1 MKKTWKG
8 RLAAAALSLS
18 LSLSLAVPALAQDT
32 AAPLTREES
41 AAQAA
46 GYAMQ
51 YGGAASVQYAVWQDG
66 KITLAGH
73 SGVYSKT
80 ENRVLLD
87 TDLYGIG
94 SVSKIYTTVAVMQLV
109 EKGRIQL
116 DAPVTRYLPQFKMA
130 DARYKQI
137 TVRMLLNHSSGLMGT
152 SQADAFLFDD
162 TDRSATEDL
171 LERLA
176 TQRLKAD
183 PGAYSVY
190 CNDGFTL
197 AELVVEAVSGLDFP
211 TYVRRNI
218 LTPVGLESTFAPQE
232 DFDVSR
238 LVKTYLTAEDTRA
251 LSQDCLGIVGTGGLY
266 ASASDLA
273 AFGGALTGSKLL
285 SGTSR
290 QAMASAEYARGIWPE
305 DTDDVLSYG
314 LGWDSVE
321 FAPFSYNGIQAL
333 VKGGDTQY
341 YHAGLVVLPE
351 YHMAAAVLTSG
362 GVSTYNEMAA
372 CRMLIDALAEQGVQ
386 VDETAPA
393 LPAAQSAPMPA
404 ELTALSGY
412 YGATTVQYKIDV
424 TADGKLTLRY
434 LTTPSLGSQTFT
446 YCSDGTFRDAT
457 GTALMAL
464 VQEDN
469 GQVYLYQKTC
479 AQLPGL
485 GLMPVSNYAAVRMA
499 ENTPSKEAQAAWD
512 KLNSMGLLLM
522 SEKASSQ
529 LWLSA
534 LTPAAEVPEYVPGYL
549 GAARIIDETRAEF
562 AIQLPGVGG
571 RDGQDFTLEQR
582 SGITWYTTSTGLA
595 FADASILRPI
605 YGGKGSYCTIL
616 EEDCARW
623 YSTGAYGG
631 YTMTVD
637 LPQDGGFTVYDA
649 KGTAVASSSAWGDTS
664 VVLPKDGYVA
674 FAGEVGEQ
682 FHLTFTPA
690 A

>member
-1 MKKTWKG
+1 
-8 RLAAAALSLS
+8 
-18 LSLSLAVPALAQDT
+18 
-32 AAPLTREES
+32 
-41 AAQAA
+41 
-46 GYAMQ
+46 
-51 YGGAASVQYAVWQDG
+51 
-66 KITLAGH
+66 
-73 SGVYSKT
+73 
-80 ENRVLLD
+80 
-87 TDLYGIG
+87 
-94 SVSKIYTTVAVMQLV
+94 
-109 EKGRIQL
+109 
-116 DAPVTRYLPQFKMA
+116 
-130 DARYKQI
+130 
-137 TVRMLLNHSSGLMGT
+137 
-152 SQADAFLFDD
+152 
-162 TDRSATEDL
+162 
-171 LERLA
+171 
-176 TQRLKAD
+176 
-183 PGAYSVY
+183 
-190 CNDGFTL
+190 
-197 AELVVEAVSGLDFP
+197 
-211 TYVRRNI
+211 
-218 LTPVGLESTFAPQE
+218 
-232 DFDVSR
+232 
-238 LVKTYLTAEDTRA
+238 
-251 LSQDCLGIVGTGGLY
+251 
-266 ASASDLA
+266 
-273 AFGGALTGSKLL
+273 
-285 SGTSR
+285 
-290 QAMASAEYARGIWPE
+290 
-305 DTDDVLSYG
+305 
-314 LGWDSVE
+314 
-321 FAPFSYNGIQAL
+321 
-333 VKGGDTQY
+333 
-341 YHAGLVVLPE
+341 
-351 YHMAAAVLTSG
+351 MAAAVLTSG

-386 VDETAPA
+386 VDETAPT

-412 YGATTVQYKIDV
+412 YGATTAQYKVDI
-424 TADGKLTLRY
+424 TSDGKLTLRY

-446 YCSDGTFRDAT
+446 YYSDGTFRDAT

-485 GLMPVSNYAAVRMA
+485 GLMPVSNYAAVKMA

-512 KLNSMGLLLM
+512 KLNNTGLLLM
-522 SEKASSQ
+522 SEEASSQ

-534 LTPAAEVPEYVPGYL
+534 LTPAAEVPEYVPGYI
-549 GAARIIDETRAEF
+549 GAAKIIDETRAEF

-571 RDGQDFTLEQR
+571 RDGQDFTLEER
-582 SGITWYTTSTGLA
+582 DGITWYITSTGLA

-649 KGTAVASSSAWGDTS
+649 KGTAVASSAAWGDTS